1 MLQIFSGQR
10 VVCALMVISVSLSSI
25 AAKQQEPCIFPAKY
39 AAQMAEYLNTKGSW
53 PAHCSGR
60 FIGKYFT
67 EHGVNQTDAQMLV
80 EKGNLV
86 RQEGQPP
93 ADVSQFAKGAM
104 FLYNVIAGKHQDQ
117 YAKMFTEMMIYNYFG
132 ASNQF
137 FAMGVNAPPQFYTDD
152 NCFDKSGSLAQA
164 LRNATIDAMLQGN
177 RAFIQNIESA
187 FAPQCEGRDQDYG
200 LAVKNVGEFLDAKY
214 QYCLQ
219 MLGQ

>member
-1 MLQIFSGQR
+1 MSKAFSTQIVVCIFS
-10 VVCALMVISVSLSSI
+10 VLTVSFSAI

-39 AAQMAEYLNTKGSW
+39 APQMAVYLNTKGSW
-53 PAHCSGR
+53 SAHCSGR

-67 EHGVNQTDAQMLV
+67 EHGVNQTDAERLV

-93 ADVSQFAKGAM
+93 ADASQFAKGAE
-104 FLYNVIAGKHQDQ
+104 FLYLVIAGYHQEQ
-117 YAKMFTEMMIYNYFG
+117 FAKMFTEKMINNYFG

-137 FAMGVNAPPQFYTDD
+137 FAMGVNAPPQFYTDA
-152 NCFDKSGSLAQA
+152 NCYGVSGSLAQA
-164 LRNATIDAMLQGN
+164 LRNATVDAMLQGN

-187 FAPQCEGRDQDYG
+187 FAPQCEGRDQDYE
-200 LAVKNVGEFLDAKY
+200 LAVRNVADFLDAKY

-219 MLGQ
+219 MLGK